1 MLKFTKGFIK
11 NTNDK
16 IATNYNIISDQQKM
30 EEIKKRLHP
39 DVTYNIDKNIDK
51 KQEISDKNYKHN
63 NIIGAMK
70 NIDRKK

>member
-1 MLKFTKGFIK
+1 MLRFTKGFIK

-16 IATNYNIISDQQKM
+16 IATNYNIISDQQKI

-39 DVTYNIDKNIDK
+39 DVTYDIEK
-51 KQEISDKNYKHN
+51 KKEINDKNYKYN